1 MAHSKQAKKR
11 IRVNE
16 RRRVQNKAQMS
27 AMRSYFNKIMKAI
40 EEGDRATVDASLTE
54 AIARVDKAGKI
65 NLIHFNAASRK
76 KSQLMRAVGRMNAAK
91 S

>member
-11 IRVNE
+11 MRVNE

-27 AMRSYFNKIMKAI
+27 AMRSSVTKVMKAI
-40 EEGDRATVDASLTE
+40 EAGDRAAVDANMKDALS
-54 AIARVDKAGKI
+54 RVDKAGKI

-76 KSQLMRAVGRMNAAK
+76 KSQLMRAAGRMNAAK